1 MDALG
6 VTLQA
11 GAATDVGLRRRI
23 NEDSMFVGHPLYV
36 VADGMG
42 GHDAGDRASQAVV
55 QQLSTLAGRADLE
68 PDHLT
73 VALDAAQVA
82 VSAIADGESNGAG
95 STVTGVVAITRDG
108 RPHWLVFNIGDSRV
122 YRLRDGV
129 LEQLTV
135 DHSIAQQLIESGEL
149 AREDAGTFTGR
160 NVITKAVGADD
171 SAADFWLYPIV
182 ASEAL
187 VLCSDG
193 LTGEVDEVAIAAIV
207 DGAGDPQ
214 QAADRLVAAALAGG
228 GRDNVTVVVVR
239 VESGGID
246 ASLDE
251 ATGVVQP
258 VEAEDDDGATIEL
271 PRVRRG

>member
-1 MDALG
+1 MDALE
-6 VTLQA
+6 VTLEA
-11 GAATDVGLRRRI
+11 GAATDVGLRRRA

-55 QQLSTLAGRADLE
+55 LSLSTLADRTGLVPADLAA
-68 PDHLT
+68 
-73 VALDAAQVA
+73 ALDAAHASVT
-82 VSAIADGESNGAG
+82 AIADSVENGAG
-95 STVTGVVAITRDG
+95 STVTGVVALSQDG

-122 YRLRDGV
+122 YRLRDGA

-135 DHSIAQQLIESGEL
+135 DHSIAQELIEAGRL
-149 AREDAGTFTGR
+149 AREDAGSYKGR
-160 NVITKAVGADD
+160 NVITKAVGASD
-171 SAADFWLYPIV
+171 SSADYWMYPIV
-182 ASEAL
+182 ATDTM

-193 LTGEVDEVAIAAIV
+193 LTGEVSDAEIAAIV
-207 DGAGDPQ
+207 DSSTHSQ
-214 QAADRLVAAALAGG
+214 QAADRLIAAALAGG

-239 VESGGID
+239 VVGGGID

-251 ATGVVQP
+251 ATGVVRP
-258 VEAEDDDGATIEL
+258 VEDDDDGSTIEL